1 MVKGSLFW
9 ANGKGKLGQ
18 MVISRRGGEEITRA
32 YQPNVKNPKSSRQ
45 MIQRA
50 KFANAVKFFKHATE
64 NFFPFSFE
72 DKKKNESYFNAFMRY
87 NVNAA
92 VVTSKN
98 QTESKYPALGAEWTL
113 TKGRLSPLKY
123 GMVSSLNE
131 KNVEYDQATLYM
143 PNDKGLQGLVTVA
156 DYTKAFLA
164 AYPDLKDGDI
174 ITFVL
179 VSSKAKTA
187 EENPSD
193 LETARWTINQFTLNS
208 KDSETK
214 LDFLASH
221 AHDITWGDK
230 IYGICGCAVIA
241 SRNLDDNQV
250 LVSTSTLVNGYIT
263 IQAINQLSSYPLFG
277 ENLKSWGAKD
287 SDAILK
293 GDLSIN
299 TNASFSGVAIN
310 AGNEGVLSVGSTFTV
325 SQGANPSELYI
336 YGSNLQNVK
345 TEDLIIEGNGRWNT
359 FMYDPGRIFIT
370 FEQESQS
377 ETWDI
382 TFKIKGQVIAKI
394 QGNTGA

>member
-32 YQPNVKNPKSSRQ
+32 YQPNVKNPKSSGQ

-50 KFANAVKFFKHATE
+50 KFANAVKFYKHAVE

-113 TKGRLSPLKY
+113 TKGSLSPLRY
-123 GMVSSLNE
+123 GMVSKFDESNI
-131 KNVEYDQATLYM
+131 EYNQATLYM
-143 PNDKGLQGLVTVA
+143 PNNKGLQGLVTVA
-156 DYTKAFLA
+156 DYTEAFLA
-164 AYPDLKDGDI
+164 AYPSLKDGDI

-179 VSSKAKTA
+179 VSSEAKTA
-187 EENPSD
+187 TENPSD
-193 LETARWTINQFTLNS
+193 LTAARWTINQFTLNS
-208 KDSETK
+208 RDNETNLTF
-214 LDFLASH
+214 LDPH
-221 AHDITWGDK
+221 AHDITWGGQNF
-230 IYGICGCAVIA
+230 GICGCAVIA
-241 SRNLDDNQV
+241 SRNLGDNNV

-263 IQAINQLSSYPLFG
+263 IQAINQLSAYPLFG

-299 TNASFSGVAIN
+299 TNASFSGFSIN
-310 AGNEGVLSVGSTFTV
+310 GGKVLDIGSTFTV

-336 YGSNLQNVK
+336 YGSNLQSVK
-345 TEDLIIEGNGRWNT
+345 TEDLTVEGNGRWNT

-370 FEQESQS
+370 FEKKSQS
-377 ETWDI
+377 EAWDV

>member
-18 MVISRRGGEEITRA
+18 MVISNRGGEEITRA

-50 KFANAVKFFKHATE
+50 KFANAVKFYKHAVE

-72 DKKKNESYFNAFMRY
+72 DKKKNESYFNAFMRN
-87 NVNAA
+87 NVNVAA
-92 VVTSKN
+92 VTSKA
-98 QTESKYPALGAEWTL
+98 QTEGNYPALGNEWML
-113 TKGRLSPLKY
+113 TKGSLDGVKY
-123 GMVSSLNE
+123 GME
-131 KNVEYDQATLYM
+131 TKNKADTGYYGQATLYM
-143 PNDKGLQGLVTVA
+143 PKSETLGDLQTVS
-156 DYTKAFLA
+156 DYSKALLA
-164 AYPDLKDGDI
+164 AYPSLKDGDI
-174 ITFVL
+174 LTFLIVR
-179 VSSKAKTA
+179 SAAKTA
-187 EENPSD
+187 LENPSD
-193 LETARWTINQFTLNS
+193 LASATWELNQFILNTS
-208 KDSETK
+208 DTTSTVP
-214 LDFLASH
+214 FLSSH
-221 AHDITWGDK
+221 FHDITWGEGV
-230 IYGICGCAVIA
+230 YGIGGCAVIV
-241 SRNLDDNQV
+241 SRKVDDNNV

-299 TNASFSGVAIN
+299 TNASFSGVSIN
-310 AGNEGVLSVGSTFTV
+310 AGNEGILSVGSTFTV
-325 SQGANPSELYI
+325 SQGDNPSELYI

-345 TEDLIIEGNGRWNT
+345 TEDLTIEGDGRWNT

-370 FEQESQS
+370 FEQKSQS